1 MIFDIAVIF
10 FWAHIDIKL
19 TILYKENISI
29 YLGLVDV
36 TSCVY
41 MFVLIRIVVKVIKYD
56 TF

>member
-10 FWAHIDIKL
+10 FWAHNDIKL